1 MLSVADL
8 RLVNSVA
15 ARRFGGV
22 DSPAVD
28 EEALAAAVAEQRA
41 DDTAYA
47 RAASLVAALLRR
59 SVFATAPLP
68 TALLSLHCALSL
80 AGIVLLAPQGVVAGM
95 IKGLAAGDDPAI
107 LVRWL
112 EDRAVPSS
120 GGG

>member
-8 RLVNSVA
+8 QLVNTVA

-22 DSPAVD
+22 DKPDVDVERLTAAVSD
-28 EEALAAAVAEQRA
+28 QRAADTAFRRAAA
-41 DDTAYA
+41 
-47 RAASLVAALLRR
+47 LVGTLLRE

-80 AGIVLLAPQGVVAGM
+80 DGIVLLAPQGVVAGM
-95 IKGLAAGDDPAI
+95 IKGIAAGDDPAV
-107 LVRWL
+107 LARWL
-112 EDRAVPSS
+112 EDRAVPS